1 MKITLIVVAVIV
13 LLIATVAIVGA
24 MLPKGHS
31 ATRFAVVRK
40 QPREVYAVIRELAS
54 TPAYEI
60 IEDQPGQRLVSRIA
74 DKNLPYS
81 GSWTYQLEAIP
92 EGTRVTITENGEVSN
107 PIFRFMSRF
116 VFGHTKTMEQYLA
129 SLQKR
134 LN

>member
-1 MKITLIVVAVIV
+1 MKIALIILAVFVVS
-13 LLIATVAIVGA
+13 IATVAIVGA
-24 MLPKGHS
+24 MLPKEHS
-31 ATRFAVVRK
+31 ATRSAVVRK
-40 QPREVYAVIRELAS
+40 PPREVYAVIRELAS

-60 IEDQPGQRLVSRIA
+60 VEDQPGQRLVSRIA

-81 GSWTYQLEAIP
+81 GSWTYQLEAVP
-92 EGTRVTITENGEVSN
+92 EGTRLTITENGEVYN

-116 VFGHTKTMEQYLA
+116 VFGHTSTMEQYLS